1 MTRLKKYLAAALAV
15 VSLFTVGFALAQVT
29 IPAPASMGLTDRVQ
43 VIPNGNPAVGNVF
56 ATLTQ
61 LRAWMLGGASGHS
74 GTPALT
80 SCGTGSPSIVGS
92 DFAFRVTQG
101 TSATGCV
108 ATFSTAFNVAPTC
121 VAVNETAPATSTPAY
136 TVSATA
142 ITLVTAST
150 SGEIWNVICVAR
162 NGG

>member
-1 MTRLKKYLAAALAV
+1 MKKLIVIPTVLAASAAIGYMA
-15 VSLFTVGFALAQVT
+15 FAQVQ
-29 IPAPASMGLTDRVQ
+29 IPYVSSLGQTDIQQ
-43 VIPNGNPAVGNVF
+43 VIPNAAPQAGNMY

-61 LRAWMLGGASGHS
+61 LRGWILGG
-74 GTPALT
+74 GTAHNGVPVLT
-80 SCGTGSPSIVGS
+80 SCGTGSPTVTGS

-108 ATFSTAFNVAPTC
+108 ATFASPFTSIPTC
-121 VAVNETAPATSTPAY
+121 VAVNETAPGTSTPAY
-136 TVSATA
+136 SVTTTA
-142 ITLVTAST
+142 VTLVTAST

>member
-1 MTRLKKYLAAALAV
+1 MKKLIYGALGLVALAAGVAFAQTAIPYV
-15 VSLFTVGFALAQVT
+15 ASLGQSD
-29 IPAPASMGLTDRVQ
+29 IQQ
-43 VIPNGNPAVGNVF
+43 VIKNANPQAGNTY
-56 ATLTQ
+56 ATITQ

-74 GTPALT
+74 ATPSIG
-80 SCGTGSPSIVGS
+80 SCGGGSPAIVGS

-108 ATFSTAFNVAPTC
+108 VTFAAAFTSIPAC

-136 TVSATA
+136 SVTTSA

-150 SGEIWNVICVAR
+150 SGEIWDVVCVAR

>member
-1 MTRLKKYLAAALAV
+1 MKKLIYGALGLVALAAGVAFAQTAIPYV
-15 VSLFTVGFALAQVT
+15 ASLGQSD
-29 IPAPASMGLTDRVQ
+29 IQQ
-43 VIPNGNPAVGNVF
+43 VIKNANPQAGNTY
-56 ATLTQ
+56 ATITQ

-74 GTPALT
+74 ATPSIG
-80 SCGTGSPSIVGS
+80 SCGGGSPSIVGS

-108 ATFSTAFNVAPTC
+108 VTFAAAFTSIPAC
-121 VAVNETAPATSTPAY
+121 VAVNETAPGTSTPAY
-136 TVSATA
+136 SVTTSA

-150 SGEIWNVICVAR
+150 SGEIWDVVCVAR